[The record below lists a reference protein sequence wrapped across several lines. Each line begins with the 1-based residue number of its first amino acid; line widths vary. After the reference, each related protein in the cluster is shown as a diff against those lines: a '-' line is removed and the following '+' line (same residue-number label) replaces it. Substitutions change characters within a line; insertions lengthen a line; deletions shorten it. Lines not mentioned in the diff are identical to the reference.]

1 MDGEDSEIF
10 IRLDSSRNDVDDTI
24 DDLKQRIDGMEDQ
37 EFGTSVSESRKRFV
51 KESGSARAGLEE
63 LREDLKKQFK
73 EYEDIDDMYIGKVET
88 DDDDRPVLNV
98 CSDPG
103 VDNLSDVMKYINEK
117 YGTRFD
123 LVLFKAPYKW
133 GSEDRTARVM
143 NLDIYD
149 LEGEKKDKEDLDAP
163 SSGPKDLPGQMTLPG
178 FDES

>member
-1 MDGEDSEIF
+1 MKRRIVKEGRYRTKGWMLNDALQRAQKAMFWLDQAANTVRRVDGEDSEIF

-88 DDDDRPVLNV
+88 FAL
-98 CSDPG
+98 
-103 VDNLSDVMKYINEK
+103 
-117 YGTRFD
+117 
-123 LVLFKAPYKW
+123 
-133 GSEDRTARVM
+133 
-143 NLDIYD
+143 
-149 LEGEKKDKEDLDAP
+149 
-163 SSGPKDLPGQMTLPG
+163 TLAQTT
-178 FDES
+178 SLT